1 MQDLTTPIT
10 HHSGW
15 DVERG
20 RPDPG
25 PFGPFDD
32 ATGAVAWSGGADL
45 DPDVIYGIAQAAQQP
60 AAKVTTPQPA

>member
-1 MQDLTTPIT
+1 M
-10 HHSGW
+10 
-15 DVERG
+15 ERG

-45 DPDVIYGIAQAAQQP
+45 DPDVIYSIAQAAQQP